1 MYTLENSIPVQAE
14 VTSDEATEVLNMEQK
29 IESRNLRLSLVPS
42 KRKKVKKINMI
53 IEGEFNVGNADLV
66 LENYEKLREHFDFI
80 SISLRNIDDID
91 LAAVQLLRMLKCF
104 QEFSQKTITID
115 SELSQEKRNLLS
127 VSGLLSEMTYNN
139 NTTQK

>member
-14 VTSDEATEVLNMEQK
+14 MTSDQATEVLSTEQK

-42 KRKKVKKINMI
+42 KRKKVKKVNMI
-53 IEGEFNVGNADLV
+53 IEGEFNIGNADLV
-66 LENYEKLREHFDFI
+66 MENYEKLREHFDFI